1 MQCIAFHQFAS
12 SSSLPIW
19 SSIDNR
25 FTPKTSIT
33 SISKPKPKL
42 KSKSNLKSRSRSS
55 TCYPIQCTV
64 VDNPSSTITNNSDR
78 RSANYGPP
86 IWSFDFV
93 QSLPIQYKGESYTS
107 RLNKLEKDV
116 KRMLIGVENSLAQLE
131 LIDTIQRLGISYP
144 LGLYEASF
152 HGKKGESIL
161 EEARI
166 FTTKCLKKYKLM
178 SSSNNNNMTLISLL
192 VNHALEMPLQ
202 WRITRSE
209 AKWFIEEIYERKQDM
224 NPTLLE
230 FAKLDFNM
238 LQSTYQEELKD
249 SKLGEKLPF
258 VRDRLVECFL
268 WQVGVRF
275 EPQFSYFRIMDTKL
289 YVLLTIIDDMHDIYG
304 TLEEL
309 QLFTNALQ
317 RWDLKE
323 LDKLPDYMK
332 TAFYFTY
339 NFTNELAFDVL
350 QEHGFVHIEYFK
362 KLMVELC
369 KHHLQEAKWFYS
381 GYKPT
386 LQEYVENGWLSV
398 GGQVILMHA
407 YFAFTNPVT
416 KEALECLKDG
426 HPNIVRHASIILRLA
441 DDLGTLSDE
450 LKRGD
455 VPKSIQCYMHDTG
468 ASEDEAR
475 EHIKYLISE
484 SWKEMNNEDGNI
496 NSFFSNEFVQ
506 VCKNLGRASQFMY
519 QYGDGH
525 ASQNNLSKERVLGL
539 IITPIPMWWK
549 HSKLGEKLPFVR
561 DRLMEWD
568 LKVIDELPDYMK
580 MAFLILY
587 NFTNE
592 MVFNV
597 LGEHVGGPAFLMHAY
612 FCFTNLITNEEV
624 ECLKEGYPNID
635 EMKRGDVPTSIQC
648 YMHDTGISEDEARE
662 HIKHLIS
669 ESWKEMN
676 NENGD
681 HNSSFS
687 KEFVH
692 VCKNLGRASQ
702 FIYQYGDGH
711 ASQNT
716 LSKDRIFKIIINP
729 FPYKL

>member
-131 LIDTIQRLGISYP
+131 LIDTIQRLGISYRFENEIISILKEKFTNNNNNP
-144 LGLYEASF
+144 NPINYDLYATALQFRLLRQYGFEVPQEIFNNFKNHKTGEFKANISNDIMGALGLYEASF

-238 LQSTYQEELKD
+238 LQSTYQEELKVLSRWWKD

-268 WQVGVRF
+268 WQVG
-275 EPQFSYFRIMDTKL
+275 
-289 YVLLTIIDDMHDIYG
+289 
-304 TLEEL
+304 EL

-539 IITPIPMWWK
+539 IITPIPM
-549 HSKLGEKLPFVR
+549 
-561 DRLMEWD
+561 
-568 LKVIDELPDYMK
+568 
-580 MAFLILY
+580 
-587 NFTNE
+587 
-592 MVFNV
+592 
-597 LGEHVGGPAFLMHAY
+597 
-612 FCFTNLITNEEV
+612 
-624 ECLKEGYPNID
+624 
-635 EMKRGDVPTSIQC
+635 
-648 YMHDTGISEDEARE
+648 
-662 HIKHLIS
+662 
-669 ESWKEMN
+669 
-676 NENGD
+676 
-681 HNSSFS
+681 
-687 KEFVH
+687 
-692 VCKNLGRASQ
+692 
-702 FIYQYGDGH
+702 
-711 ASQNT
+711 
-716 LSKDRIFKIIINP
+716 
-729 FPYKL
+729 

>member
-131 LIDTIQRLGISYP
+131 LIDTIQRLGISYRFENEIISILKEKFTNNNDNP
-144 LGLYEASF
+144 NPNYDLYATALQFRLLRQYGFEVPQEIFNNFKNHKTGEFKANISNDIMGALGLYEASF

-238 LQSTYQEELKD
+238 LQSTYQEELKVLSRWWKD

-539 IITPIPMWWK
+539 IITPIPM
-549 HSKLGEKLPFVR
+549 
-561 DRLMEWD
+561 
-568 LKVIDELPDYMK
+568 
-580 MAFLILY
+580 
-587 NFTNE
+587 
-592 MVFNV
+592 
-597 LGEHVGGPAFLMHAY
+597 
-612 FCFTNLITNEEV
+612 
-624 ECLKEGYPNID
+624 
-635 EMKRGDVPTSIQC
+635 
-648 YMHDTGISEDEARE
+648 
-662 HIKHLIS
+662 
-669 ESWKEMN
+669 
-676 NENGD
+676 
-681 HNSSFS
+681 
-687 KEFVH
+687 
-692 VCKNLGRASQ
+692 
-702 FIYQYGDGH
+702 
-711 ASQNT
+711 
-716 LSKDRIFKIIINP
+716 
-729 FPYKL
+729 